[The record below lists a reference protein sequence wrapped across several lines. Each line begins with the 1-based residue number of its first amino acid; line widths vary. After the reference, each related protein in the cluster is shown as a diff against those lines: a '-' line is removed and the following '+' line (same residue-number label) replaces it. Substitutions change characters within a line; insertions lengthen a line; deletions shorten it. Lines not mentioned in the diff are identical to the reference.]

1 MLEQYQSQLADARH
15 EAARLR
21 EDARE
26 QGAAIITE
34 MREQAQAEARRIT
47 EAAQLQ
53 IAADRQQAFASLR
66 AEIGSLS
73 VQLASKIVGES
84 LDDVARQSRV
94 VDRFLE
100 ELDASQEPGVRGA
113 DIVMRGISR
122 ASLAELE
129 ERLASLRLGAQA
141 ALALGNE
148 LFAVAGLL
156 ASQPVLRRA
165 LADPSR
171 PAEARSELAS
181 SLLAGRVS
189 DAAAIL
195 VAAAAAAP
203 WSAPGD
209 LTDAVEQLAAQ
220 AILAAAEEQGH
231 LDDLEDELFR
241 FGRIVA
247 SQPELRMALTN
258 PFVSAD
264 TKRQLLSQLLEDKV
278 TPETLRLITEAAVS
292 PLGRSLDV
300 SLEEYAQLAARRRER
315 LVAEVHVA
323 VALTAQQRGRLA
335 SALRAIYGH
344 QVHLN
349 VVLDPRVT
357 GGMTV
362 RVGDELIDGSVAARL
377 AEARRRLAA

>member
-1 MLEQYQSQLADARH
+1 
-15 EAARLR
+15 
-21 EDARE
+21 
-26 QGAAIITE
+26 
-34 MREQAQAEARRIT
+34 
-47 EAAQLQ
+47 
-53 IAADRQQAFASLR
+53 
-66 AEIGSLS
+66 
-73 VQLASKIVGES
+73 
-84 LDDVARQSRV
+84 
-94 VDRFLE
+94 
-100 ELDASQEPGVRGA
+100 
-113 DIVMRGISR
+113 MRGISR